1 MGRFGAKMTRGA
13 IARIGISIIVTWI
26 AGQYD
31 VCSATQGNP
40 AGESNASG
48 QLEVHAKM
56 GAAQVH
62 YANHVT
68 AGKEL
73 ESYVFGG
80 KYGSLQLP
88 TNLNP
93 VDAEGF
99 VRRRLD
105 RTKSVDAFRRTR
117 RLVDYYEL
125 QSVRDHFERMLT
137 GREQNA
143 REVGQSLQSMII
155 LTELGDDRQN
165 DNISNYFRHL
175 AQTPSASEDYP
186 EFVQALEAV
195 GTDDDAGFLTS
206 QITATQK
213 NLEARILADPEA
225 SDEYHRLNDLLND
238 DIPRAMADRQLRER
252 ILKIREPNARIEELC
267 RIYLGWG
274 ENDNVELT
282 WWSARWIRRESRAG
296 QVQIAFMSL
305 RKVESEIDESD
316 LPGAEKD
323 PYALRAARAIR
334 FLGGELTPKETRVIQ
349 AGSGQIDVLDR

>member
-1 MGRFGAKMTRGA
+1 MAA
-13 IARIGISIIVTWI
+13 VTP
-26 AGQYD
+26 AYLG
-31 VCSATQGNP
+31 VFTATQSSP
-40 AGESNASG
+40 AGESNPSG
-48 QLEVHAKM
+48 QLEVYAKM
-56 GAAQVH
+56 GGAQIH

-68 AGKEL
+68 ADKEL

-93 VDAEGF
+93 VDVEGF
-99 VRRRLD
+99 IRRRLD

-125 QSVRDHFERMLT
+125 RSVRDHFERMLT

-143 REVGQSLQSMII
+143 REVGQSLQSIII

-165 DNISNYFRHL
+165 ESISNYFRHL

-186 EFVQALEAV
+186 ELVQALEAV
-195 GTDDDAGFLTS
+195 GTDDDARFLAS
-206 QITATQK
+206 EITATQK
-213 NLEARILADPEA
+213 KLEERILADPEA

-238 DIPRAMADRQLRER
+238 DIPRVMADRQLRER
-252 ILKIREPNARIEELC
+252 ILRIREPNARIEELC

-274 ENDNVELT
+274 ENDNIELT

-296 QVQIAFMSL
+296 QLQVALAAL
-305 RKVESEIDESD
+305 RKVEKEIDESD
-316 LPGAEKD
+316 LPREEKE

-334 FLGGELTPKETRVIQ
+334 FLGGELSPKEIKVIK